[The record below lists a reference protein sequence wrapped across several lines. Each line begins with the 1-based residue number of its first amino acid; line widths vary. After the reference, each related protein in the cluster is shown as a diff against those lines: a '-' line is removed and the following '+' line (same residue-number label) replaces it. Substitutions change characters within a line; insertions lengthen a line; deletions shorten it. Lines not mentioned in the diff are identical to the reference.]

1 MIPNRLVK
9 DFFMEEFNMT
19 EETQNSVATSAEKTD
34 NTKVE
39 PKKEV
44 VMHTYYWS
52 NEDVPFRVL
61 RTADEITSNQ
71 YPIVVTA
78 PDPNLKAP
86 KYDWMKQEW
95 IETSEE
101 SLGQRLTTVVEQLE
115 DAQKSID
122 VLQEA
127 HQTTLK
133 NTKSTDTAMGQLQKT
148 VQMSNRMMATLSATV
163 SALAK
168 AYQGLK
174 SPDTTT
180 ETNQG
185 DAK

>member
-1 MIPNRLVK
+1 MVR
-9 DFFMEEFNMT
+9 DFFVEEFNMT
-19 EETQNSVATSAEKTD
+19 EEIQNSAVD
-34 NTKVE
+34 NTE
-39 PKKEV
+39 TTNTESKEIT
-44 VMHTYYWS
+44 MHTYYWS

-61 RTADEITSNQ
+61 RTDDEITSNQ
-71 YPIVVTA
+71 YPIVVAA

-115 DAQKSID
+115 NAQKSIN

-133 NTKSTDTAMGQLQKT
+133 NNESTDTAMDQLQAT
-148 VQMSNRMMATLSATV
+148 VQQTSKMVANLSAMMI
-163 SALAK
+163 ALGK
-168 AYQGLK
+168 GSQSNNNGVTK
-174 SPDTTT
+174 
-180 ETNQG
+180 
-185 DAK
+185 

>member
-1 MIPNRLVK
+1 MVR
-9 DFFMEEFNMT
+9 DFFVEEFNMT
-19 EETQNSVATSAEKTD
+19 EEIQNSAVD
-34 NTKVE
+34 NTE
-39 PKKEV
+39 TTNTESKEIT
-44 VMHTYYWS
+44 MHTYYWS

-61 RTADEITSNQ
+61 RTDDEITSNQ
-71 YPIVVTA
+71 YPIVVAA

-115 DAQKSID
+115 NAQKSIN

-133 NTKSTDTAMGQLQKT
+133 NNESTDTAMDQLQAT
-148 VQMSNRMMATLSATV
+148 VQQTSKMVANLSAMMI
-163 SALAK
+163 ALGK
-168 AYQGLK
+168 G
-174 SPDTTT
+174 SNG
-180 ETNQG
+180 ET
-185 DAK
+185 K

>member
-1 MIPNRLVK
+1 MVR
-9 DFFMEEFNMT
+9 DFFVEEFNMT
-19 EETQNSVATSAEKTD
+19 EEIQNSAVD
-34 NTKVE
+34 NTE
-39 PKKEV
+39 TTNTESKEIT
-44 VMHTYYWS
+44 MHTYYWS

-61 RTADEITSNQ
+61 RTDDEITSNQ
-71 YPIVVTA
+71 YPIVVAA

-115 DAQKSID
+115 NAQKSIN

-133 NTKSTDTAMGQLQKT
+133 NNESTDTAMDQIQAT
-148 VQMSNRMMATLSATV
+148 VQQTSKMVANLSAMMI
-163 SALAK
+163 ALGK
-168 AYQGLK
+168 GSQSNNNGVTK
-174 SPDTTT
+174 
-180 ETNQG
+180 
-185 DAK
+185 